1 MGRTFGL
8 LIVSIGLWLV
18 FSLPTRGPATDNA
31 SSVVVA
37 VPAPVPVTQPSAIAG
52 VSSVAGAETRSTT
65 LGGPATAAAILP
77 SVILSR
83 PDERTAA
90 APIVT
95 RPKRG
100 QDERAVAAR
109 NREFE
114 SEPEVATARPPEPV
128 AVTAINGLSVTLES
142 KTARIVVPS
151 DAQSGQI
158 RIMPTAVAPA
168 PSAPGSASPATSER
182 PLPSASESPVPASPP
197 AGVTAPAPNP
207 APVSPASGSG
217 SRGPTRGGTRVV
229 GDRTFRLV
237 AGEWIDAAYDPLG
250 LLPVEV
256 IDGQEARAAVV
267 TRVPALAP
275 YAALGARVVVVQE
288 GVVYRFRP

>member
-1 MGRTFGL
+1 MALSNSEMSSPHPNLGVLSMFLDGRLSEVDRSVCVGHLSECEECRTLLATFVRGSVPPVVAPPTRL
-8 LIVSIGLWLV
+8 TTRPRFRGAALWLPV
-18 FSLPTRGPATDNA
+18 AATLA
-31 SSVVVA
+31 
-37 VPAPVPVTQPSAIAG
+37 
-52 VSSVAGAETRSTT
+52 
-65 LGGPATAAAILP
+65 LATAAGLLVWRTDP
-77 SVILSR
+77 SSR
-83 PDERTAA
+83 SA
-90 APIVT
+90 
-95 RPKRG
+95 
-100 QDERAVAAR
+100 
-109 NREFE
+109 
-114 SEPEVATARPPEPV
+114 
-128 AVTAINGLSVTLES
+128 
-142 KTARIVVPS
+142 
-151 DAQSGQI
+151 
-158 RIMPTAVAPA
+158 APA

-197 AGVTAPAPNP
+197 AGVTAPVTNP

>member
-1 MGRTFGL
+1 MSNSEMGSLHPDLGALAAFIEGRLSEADRGALVLHLSGCLECRTTLATCARGGVPADITPTVNEAVTNRPSVRGAALWLPVAATLALATTAGL
-8 LIVSIGLWLV
+8 LVW
-18 FSLPTRGPATDNA
+18 RTDP
-31 SSVVVA
+31 SS
-37 VPAPVPVTQPSAIAG
+37 
-52 VSSVAGAETRSTT
+52 RS
-65 LGGPATAAAILP
+65 
-77 SVILSR
+77 
-83 PDERTAA
+83 A
-90 APIVT
+90 AP
-95 RPKRG
+95 P
-100 QDERAVAAR
+100 
-109 NREFE
+109 
-114 SEPEVATARPPEPV
+114 
-128 AVTAINGLSVTLES
+128 
-142 KTARIVVPS
+142 
-151 DAQSGQI
+151 
-158 RIMPTAVAPA
+158 
-168 PSAPGSASPATSER
+168 PSAPSSASPATSER

-197 AGVTAPAPNP
+197 AGVTAPVTNP

-256 IDGQEARAAVV
+256 IDGQEARASVV